1 MDNGSDDDRLFDDN
15 YTPPRR
21 GGGDAVDGPFASG
34 DPSPEGSGP
43 RVNRAGLAVR
53 AILVLSL

>member
-1 MDNGSDDDRLFDDN
+1 MMMIDCLMIII
-15 YTPPRR
+15 PRQGA